1 MENMELYHNLVI
13 LIKIFDGKPYTLAKY
28 LLDNDALSNDFTKNI
43 MNSDMIKKIKD
54 SDTLDIIL
62 NNETYLMDITDMKK
76 MYNSFIDIKQL
87 SNKKTIEEIT
97 KEYNDKLND
106 LVAQEKYEDA
116 LNVYNYMLKNNIK
129 KI

>member
-116 LNVYNYMLKNNIK
+116 LKVYNYMLKNNIK